1 MKKTLIFFL
10 FAANLLFAQT
20 SNLHGFIYDIESDK
34 PLSYANVRIG
44 GTTMGTS
51 ANLNGNFSLRTKA
64 GTYRLIFSYI
74 GYKSD
79 SLTITIPTNKK
90 LAIGL
95 TPQAVRLAE
104 VVVSS
109 EDPAYR
115 IVREAIKRKKEN
127 RKGLINFDYRA
138 YSKRIITSAG
148 EVAAIEES
156 LIKGYNKI
164 GEWEKEF
171 VISTHKTENQKKE
184 QRSMEFNISDK
195 YYLDFSTDTLSI
207 LQNLIYLPI
216 ADNALD
222 HYDYK
227 LLNTTITDGAEIY
240 LIQVIPQSEIQP
252 LLEGEITIE
261 SNRYALN
268 SIKLRTNKGVRFP
281 YINDFVIEFVQHLG
295 LYKNFWLPQYVE
307 YKASLSINF
316 GGLLSIATM
325 TFDQFS
331 NITEYNINQPIPDSI
346 DIAVRSKYGFYTSDT
361 SGNEIKPLALERTNI
376 DSLRQIPLTMDEVN
390 AYSELDSSKTMDKMI
405 KVEGPLAALIPDEEE
420 ENDTTTSTFGHVT
433 STLFKYGYF
442 RNNRVNG
449 LTFGARFDDYVIDK
463 RLYLYTAAGYS
474 LRREKVEGEFTLEYK
489 IVDFL
494 VDRIEAGYFDQTQQ
508 WQTYTPYPD
517 ILNAIGVTVGL
528 EDQFNYYLS
537 KGFKIG
543 IKKFHKSFTTKLSYI
558 SEKQVSQEEKQY
570 QSIFGS
576 NRSVRENPNIIEG
589 TDNRATLR
597 FSLGKDPMSIQVMPE
612 NGIVAQF
619 DLSTPS
625 FKSDFDYRRFK
636 IIGMLKTKT
645 FYDELFVSPYIQLIV
660 DASIVS
666 GNYGPQHIFTPN
678 SAYSIYSPL
687 GAFKGIKPYEYI
699 GTEMIA
705 VHAEHNW
712 RTVPFQAIGL
722 DFIADLHLDIIT
734 GASGLKMWNNSEY
747 LETNNLSQP
756 YWEAYIGISRI
767 FAFLRVDTFYNS
779 NKQFGVRGA
788 VAVLL

>member
-1 MKKTLIFFL
+1 
-10 FAANLLFAQT
+10 
-20 SNLHGFIYDIESDK
+20 
-34 PLSYANVRIG
+34 
-44 GTTMGTS
+44 
-51 ANLNGNFSLRTKA
+51 
-64 GTYRLIFSYI
+64 
-74 GYKSD
+74 
-79 SLTITIPTNKK
+79 
-90 LAIGL
+90 
-95 TPQAVRLAE
+95 
-104 VVVSS
+104 
-109 EDPAYR
+109 AYR

-171 VISTHKTENQKKE
+171 ILSTHKTENQKKE

-227 LLNTTITDGAEIY
+227 LLNTTITDDAEIY
-240 LIQVIPQSEIQP
+240 LIQVIPQSDIQP

-307 YKASLSINF
+307 YKASLSINI
-316 GGLLSIATM
+316 GGLLTVATM

-420 ENDTTTSTFGHVT
+420 ENDTTTSILGHVT
-433 STLFKYGYF
+433 STLFSYGYF
-442 RNNRVNG
+442 RNNRVTG

-474 LRREKVEGEFTLEYK
+474 L
-489 IVDFL
+489 
-494 VDRIEAGYFDQTQQ
+494 
-508 WQTYTPYPD
+508 
-517 ILNAIGVTVGL
+517 
-528 EDQFNYYLS
+528 
-537 KGFKIG
+537 
-543 IKKFHKSFTTKLSYI
+543 
-558 SEKQVSQEEKQY
+558 
-570 QSIFGS
+570 
-576 NRSVRENPNIIEG
+576 
-589 TDNRATLR
+589 
-597 FSLGKDPMSIQVMPE
+597 
-612 NGIVAQF
+612 
-619 DLSTPS
+619 
-625 FKSDFDYRRFK
+625 
-636 IIGMLKTKT
+636 
-645 FYDELFVSPYIQLIV
+645 
-660 DASIVS
+660 
-666 GNYGPQHIFTPN
+666 
-678 SAYSIYSPL
+678 
-687 GAFKGIKPYEYI
+687 
-699 GTEMIA
+699 
-705 VHAEHNW
+705 
-712 RTVPFQAIGL
+712 
-722 DFIADLHLDIIT
+722 
-734 GASGLKMWNNSEY
+734 
-747 LETNNLSQP
+747 
-756 YWEAYIGISRI
+756 
-767 FAFLRVDTFYNS
+767 
-779 NKQFGVRGA
+779 
-788 VAVLL
+788 